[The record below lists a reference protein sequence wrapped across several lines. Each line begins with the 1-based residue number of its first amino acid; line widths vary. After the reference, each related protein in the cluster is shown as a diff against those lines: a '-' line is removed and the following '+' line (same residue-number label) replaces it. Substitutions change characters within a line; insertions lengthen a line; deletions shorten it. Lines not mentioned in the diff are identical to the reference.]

1 MSKSVYDEALEI
13 VDESL
18 YQQDNS
24 VIFNHLGLN
33 LLKKSLEQAQKQE
46 KLLNKIKEII
56 DRQDDS
62 YISSMLE
69 ESQRYYEIK
78 ELMIKELEN
87 E

>member
-1 MSKSVYDEALEI
+1 MSKSIYEDA
-13 VDESL
+13 
-18 YQQDNS
+18 
-24 VIFNHLGLN
+24 FNHLDELVDALAHIEGSFLYRHYLDN
-33 LLKKSLEQAQKQE
+33 IRLKLKQAQKQE

-78 ELMIKELEN
+78 QFIKGEGK
-87 E
+87 

>member
-1 MSKSVYDEALEI
+1 MIDNILPREGGKVNKTKVIKAL
-13 VDESL
+13 L
-18 YQQDNS
+18 
-24 VIFNHLGLN
+24 
-33 LLKKSLEQAQKQE
+33 QAQKQE
-46 KLLNKIKEII
+46 KLLNQIKEII

-78 ELMIKELEN
+78 KLMIKELEN